1 MRKLFAMALTAALA
15 LGAAGVGAG
24 SARADDIKI
33 AVAGP
38 VTGSNAANGEQMR
51 RGGVQA
57 VNDLN
62 AKGGILGKKFSLTIG
77 DDACDPKQ
85 AVAVAN
91 KFAVTGI
98 SFVAGHFCSSTS
110 IPAAAVYA
118 DAAITQIS
126 PASTNPAY
134 TDDPA
139 KKGWNNIFR
148 VCGRDDMQGK
158 AAGDYIAE
166 HFKGKP
172 VAIIDDKSTYGKG
185 LADETRKALRA
196 HGVTETINDEINA
209 GDKDFSALVS
219 RMKQANIAVM
229 YFGGYYTEAGLIVR
243 QSRDQGLKA
252 PLIGGDALVTSEF
265 WTITGDAGTGTLMT
279 FSPDPRKIAAAAPVV
294 AEFQKGGYDPEGYTL
309 YTYAAVQVY
318 AQAVTQAKSTDI
330 DAVSKVM
337 HSAKFDTVLGKIG
350 FDPKGDIIGLGY
362 VMFAWKNGKYEQ
374 VGEALPG
381 TK

>member
-1 MRKLFAMALTAALA
+1 MKKVLTLALA
-15 LGAAGVGAG
+15 SAIGFAANL
-24 SARADDIKI
+24 ARADDIKI

-51 RGGVQA
+51 RGGEQA
-57 VNDLN
+57 VKDLN
-62 AKGGILGKKFSLTIG
+62 AKGGVIGKKFALTIG

-85 AVAVAN
+85 AVAIAN

-110 IPAAAVYA
+110 IPASAVYA
-118 DAAITQIS
+118 DAGIIQIS

-134 TDDPA
+134 TEDPA

-172 VAIIDDKSTYGKG
+172 IAIIDDKSTYGKG

-196 HGVTETINDEINA
+196 HGINETIYDEINA

-219 RMKQANIAVM
+219 KMKQANIAAI

-252 PLIGGDALVTSEF
+252 PLIGGDALVTTEF
-265 WTITGDAGTGTLMT
+265 WTITGKAGEGTLMT
-279 FSPDPRKIAAAAPVV
+279 FSPDPRKIAAAAPIV
-294 AEFQKGGYDPEGYTL
+294 AEFKKQNYDPEGYTL
-309 YTYAAVQVY
+309 YTYAAVQAY
-318 AQAVTQAKSTDI
+318 AQAVAQAKSTKI
-330 DAVSKVM
+330 DAVAKVM
-337 HSAKFDTVLGKIG
+337 HSAKFDTVLGQIS
-350 FDPKGDIIGLGY
+350 FDPKGDIVGLGY
-362 VMFAWKNGKYEQ
+362 VMFEWHDGKYEQ
-374 VGEALPG
+374 VGDALPG

>member
-1 MRKLFAMALTAALA
+1 MKKLLALA
-15 LGAAGVGAG
+15 LASAIGFAVNHAYAADV
-24 SARADDIKI
+24 KI

-51 RGGVQA
+51 RGGEQA

-62 AKGGILGKKFSLTIG
+62 AKGGVLGRKFALTIG

-110 IPAAAVYA
+110 IPASAVYA
-118 DAAITQIS
+118 DAGIIQIS

-134 TDDPA
+134 TEDPA

-158 AAGDYIAE
+158 AAGDYIAAN
-166 HFKGKP
+166 FKGKP

-196 HGVTETINDEINA
+196 HGVTETVYDEINA

-219 RMKQANIAVM
+219 KMKQANIAVI

-252 PLIGGDALVTSEF
+252 PLVGGDALVTTEF
-265 WTITGDAGTGTLMT
+265 WTITGKAGEGTLMT
-279 FSPDPRKIAAAAPVV
+279 FSPDPRKIAAAAPIV
-294 AEFQKGGYDPEGYTL
+294 AEFKKQNYDPEGYTL
-309 YTYAAVQVY
+309 YTYAAVQAY
-318 AQAVTQAKSTDI
+318 AQAVTQAKSTNI
-330 DAVSKVM
+330 DAVAKVM
-337 HSAKFDTVLGKIG
+337 HSAKFDTVLGQIS
-350 FDPKGDIIGLGY
+350 FDPKGDIVGLGY
-362 VMFAWKNGKYEQ
+362 VMFEWHDGKYEQ
-374 VGEALPG
+374 VGDALPG

>member
-1 MRKLFAMALTAALA
+1 MKKLLAFALA
-15 LGAAGVGAG
+15 SAIGVAANLAH
-24 SARADDIKI
+24 AADIKI

-51 RGGVQA
+51 RGGEQA
-57 VNDLN
+57 VKDLN
-62 AKGGILGKKFSLTIG
+62 AKGGVLGRKFALTIG

-110 IPAAAVYA
+110 IPASAVYA
-118 DAAITQIS
+118 DAGIIQIS

-134 TDDPA
+134 TEDPA

-158 AAGDYIAE
+158 AAGDYIAA

-196 HGVTETINDEINA
+196 HGVTETIYDEINA

-219 RMKQANIAVM
+219 KMKQANIAVI

-252 PLIGGDALVTSEF
+252 PLVGGDALVTTEF
-265 WTITGDAGTGTLMT
+265 WTITGKAGEGTLMT
-279 FSPDPRKIAAAAPVV
+279 FSPDPRKIAAAAPIV
-294 AEFQKGGYDPEGYTL
+294 AEFKKQNYDPEGYTL
-309 YTYAAVQVY
+309 YTYAAVQAY
-318 AQAVTQAKSTDI
+318 AQAVTQAKSTNV
-330 DAVSKVM
+330 DAVAKVM
-337 HSAKFDTVLGKIG
+337 HGAKFDTVLGQIS
-350 FDPKGDIIGLGY
+350 FDPKGDIVGLGY
-362 VMFAWKNGKYEQ
+362 VMFEWHDGKYEQ
-374 VGEALPG
+374 VGDALPG

>member
-1 MRKLFAMALTAALA
+1 MKKLLGFALA
-15 LGAAGVGAG
+15 SAIGLAANLA
-24 SARADDIKI
+24 SAEDIKI

-51 RGGVQA
+51 RGGEQA
-57 VNDLN
+57 VKDLN
-62 AKGGILGKKFSLTIG
+62 AKGGVLGKKFALTIG

-110 IPAAAVYA
+110 IPASAVYA
-118 DAAITQIS
+118 DAGIIQIS

-134 TDDPA
+134 TEDAA

-196 HGVTETINDEINA
+196 HGINETIYDEINA

-219 RMKQANIAVM
+219 KMKQANIAAI

-252 PLIGGDALVTSEF
+252 PLIGGDALVTTEF
-265 WTITGDAGTGTLMT
+265 WTITGKAGEGTLMT
-279 FSPDPRKIAAAAPVV
+279 FSPDPRKIAAAAPIV
-294 AEFQKGGYDPEGYTL
+294 AEFKKQNYDPEGYTL
-309 YTYAAVQVY
+309 YTYAAVQAY
-318 AQAVTQAKSTDI
+318 AQAVAQAKSTKV
-330 DAVSKVM
+330 DAVAKVM
-337 HSAKFDTVLGKIG
+337 HSAKFDTVLGQIS
-350 FDPKGDIIGLGY
+350 FDPKGDIVGLGY
-362 VMFAWKNGKYEQ
+362 VMFEWHDGKYEQ
-374 VGEALPG
+374 VGDALPG

>member
-1 MRKLFAMALTAALA
+1 MKKLLAFALA
-15 LGAAGVGAG
+15 SAIGFAANLAH
-24 SARADDIKI
+24 AADVKI

-51 RGGVQA
+51 RGGEQA
-57 VNDLN
+57 VKDLN
-62 AKGGILGKKFSLTIG
+62 AKGGVLGRKFALTIG

-85 AVAVAN
+85 AVAIAN

-110 IPAAAVYA
+110 IPASAVYA
-118 DAAITQIS
+118 DAGIIQIS

-134 TDDPA
+134 TEDPA

-158 AAGDYIAE
+158 AAGDYIAS

-196 HGVTETINDEINA
+196 HGVTETIYDEINA

-219 RMKQANIAVM
+219 KMKQANIAVI

-252 PLIGGDALVTSEF
+252 PLVGGDALVTTEF
-265 WTITGDAGTGTLMT
+265 WTITGKVGEGTLMT
-279 FSPDPRKIAAAAPVV
+279 FSPDPRKIAAAAPIV
-294 AEFQKGGYDPEGYTL
+294 AEFKKQNYDPEGYTL
-309 YTYAAVQVY
+309 YTYAAVQAY
-318 AQAVTQAKSTDI
+318 AQAVTQAKSTDV
-330 DAVSKVM
+330 DAVAKVM
-337 HSAKFDTVLGKIG
+337 HSAKFDTVLGQIS
-350 FDPKGDIIGLGY
+350 FDPKGDIVGLGY
-362 VMFAWKNGKYEQ
+362 VMFEWHDGKYEQ
-374 VGEALPG
+374 VDEPPPA
-381 TK
+381 K

>member
-1 MRKLFAMALTAALA
+1 MKKVLTLALA
-15 LGAAGVGAG
+15 SAIGFAANL
-24 SARADDIKI
+24 ARADDIKI

-51 RGGVQA
+51 RGGEQA
-57 VNDLN
+57 VKDLN
-62 AKGGILGKKFSLTIG
+62 AKGGVIGKKFALTIG

-85 AVAVAN
+85 AVAIAN

-110 IPAAAVYA
+110 IPASAVYA
-118 DAAITQIS
+118 DAGIIQIS

-134 TDDPA
+134 TEDPA

-172 VAIIDDKSTYGKG
+172 IAIIDDKSTYGKG

-196 HGVTETINDEINA
+196 HGINETIYDEINA

-219 RMKQANIAVM
+219 KMKQANIAAI

-252 PLIGGDALVTSEF
+252 PLIGGDALVTTEF
-265 WTITGDAGTGTLMT
+265 WTITGKAGEGTLMT
-279 FSPDPRKIAAAAPVV
+279 FSPDPRKIAAAAPIV
-294 AEFQKGGYDPEGYTL
+294 AEFRKQNYDPEGYTL
-309 YTYAAVQVY
+309 YTYAAVQAY
-318 AQAVTQAKSTDI
+318 AQAVAQAKSTKI
-330 DAVSKVM
+330 DAVAKVM
-337 HSAKFDTVLGKIG
+337 HSAKFDTVLGQIS
-350 FDPKGDIIGLGY
+350 FDPKGDIVGLGY
-362 VMFAWKNGKYEQ
+362 VMFEWHDGKYEQ
-374 VGEALPG
+374 VGDALPG

>member
-1 MRKLFAMALTAALA
+1 MKKLLVLALA
-15 LGAAGVGAG
+15 STIGFSANLVYAA
-24 SARADDIKI
+24 DIKI

-51 RGGVQA
+51 RGGEQA
-57 VNDLN
+57 VKDLN
-62 AKGGILGKKFSLTIG
+62 AKGGVLGRKFALTIG

-110 IPAAAVYA
+110 IPASAVYA
-118 DAAITQIS
+118 DAGIIQIS

-134 TDDPA
+134 TEDPA
-139 KKGWNNIFR
+139 KKGWNNVFR

-158 AAGDYIAE
+158 AAGDYIAA

-196 HGVTETINDEINA
+196 HGVTETIYDEINA

-219 RMKQANIAVM
+219 KMKQANIAVI

-252 PLIGGDALVTSEF
+252 PLVGGDALVTTEF
-265 WTITGDAGTGTLMT
+265 WTITGKAGEGTLMT
-279 FSPDPRKIAAAAPVV
+279 FSPDPRKIAAAAPIV
-294 AEFQKGGYDPEGYTL
+294 AEFKKQNYDPEGYTL
-309 YTYAAVQVY
+309 YTYAAVQAY
-318 AQAVTQAKSTDI
+318 AQAVTQAKSTNI
-330 DAVSKVM
+330 DAVAKVM
-337 HSAKFDTVLGKIG
+337 HSAKFDTVLGQIS
-350 FDPKGDIIGLGY
+350 FDPKGDIVGLGY
-362 VMFAWKNGKYEQ
+362 VMFEWHDGKYEQ
-374 VGEALPG
+374 VDEPPPG
-381 TK
+381 K